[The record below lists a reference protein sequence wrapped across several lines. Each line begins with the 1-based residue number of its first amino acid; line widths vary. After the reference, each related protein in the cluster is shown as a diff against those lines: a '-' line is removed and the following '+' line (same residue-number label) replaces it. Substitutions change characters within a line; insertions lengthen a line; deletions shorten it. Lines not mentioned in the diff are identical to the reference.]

1 MELRQVLLFA
11 LAVGGLGVLLHW
23 IIGRIKRV
31 LLHRMETA
39 PATTHPVAG
48 QPVKQLLIE
57 WGSKGMRTL
66 LWLLIAVFLLHLLPQ
81 TRPRLLTMAD
91 HLEQTFNDFA
101 AWLGTRGVVAIVVI
115 VATVFL
121 MRFAATFIG
130 IGFELLEQRAPKNGA
145 ARLKRRSQTLSLI
158 FRGLTQ
164 VLILFIGL
172 MVFLEQLGINITP
185 ILASLGIVGI
195 AIGFGAQS
203 LVKDIFAGLM
213 ILLED
218 QFGVGDVVKIGD
230 TSGVVEHLSLR
241 STRVRSFDGSLT
253 TIPNGSI
260 SAASNLSKDWSRAV
274 LDVEID
280 YREDIDRAMR
290 VMIET
295 AQQLKQERPQHILE
309 EPVVLGLEALTKTS
323 LVLRLAVK
331 TAPAKQT
338 EIGRELRRRIKLAFD
353 SEGIKV
359 PSG

>member
-1 MELRQVLLFA
+1 MGLTRVLLFV
-11 LAVGGLGVLLHW
+11 LAAGGLGAVLHW
-23 IIGRIKRV
+23 IIRRIERV
-31 LLHRMETA
+31 LLRRTGA
-39 PATTHPVAG
+39 GPDTTHPVAG
-48 QPVKQLLIE
+48 HPVKQLLIE
-57 WGSKGMRTL
+57 WGGKGARTL
-66 LWLLIAVFLLHLLPQ
+66 LWLLIALFLLHLLPQ
-81 TRPRLLTMAD
+81 TRPRLLTVTD
-91 HLEQTFNDFA
+91 HLEQSFNNFVV
-101 AWLGTRGVVAIVVI
+101 WVGTKGVVAIVVI
-115 VATVFL
+115 VVTLFL

-130 IGFELLEQRAPKNGA
+130 TGFELLEQRASGSE
-145 ARLKRRSQTLSLI
+145 RLRRRSQTLSLI
-158 FRGLTQ
+158 FRSLAQ
-164 VLILFIGL
+164 LLVLFIGL

-195 AIGFGAQS
+195 AVGFGAQS

-218 QFGVGDVVKIGD
+218 QFGVGDLVKIGD
-230 TSGVVEHLSLR
+230 TSGVVEYLSLR

-260 SAASNLSKDWSRAV
+260 SAVSNLSKDWARAV

-295 AQQLKQERPQHILE
+295 AQQLKQERPQEILE

-323 LVLRLAVK
+323 LVLRLALK

-338 EIGRELRRRIKLAFD
+338 EIGRELRRRLKLAFD
-353 SEGIKV
+353 REGIKT
-359 PSG
+359 PAG